1 METFFT
7 KKVFIIKKVLYV
19 CSMNSELKSI
29 IKHVGKLYKR
39 YGVKSITMDDVAREL
54 GISKKT
60 LYQYINDKSDLVQK
74 VIQAEFDATF
84 DLIQNTMSKA
94 TNAIDELLEVS
105 QIINQRIR
113 NINPSFE
120 YDLKKY
126 YPKIFARFN
135 ETKRI
140 KLYHSIKN
148 NLERGKEAG
157 FYRDE
162 LNTEIIAK
170 LHVLR
175 IESKLED
182 DFFSLPNFS
191 KEQIFKEFFIYHIRG
206 ICNDKGIQY
215 FEKRL
220 KEENH
225 KKTRDNE

>member
-1 METFFT
+1 
-7 KKVFIIKKVLYV
+7 
-19 CSMNSELKSI
+19 
-29 IKHVGKLYKR
+29 
-39 YGVKSITMDDVAREL
+39 MDDVAREL

-60 LYQYINDKSDLVQK
+60 LYQHIKDKSDLVQK
-74 VIQAEFDATF
+74 VIQAEFDEIF
-84 DLIQNTMSKA
+84 DLIQDTMSKG

-113 NINPSFE
+113 SINPSFE

-126 YPKIFARFN
+126 YPKLFARFN
-135 ETKRI
+135 ENKRI

-148 NLERGKEAG
+148 NMEKGKDAG
-157 FYRDE
+157 LYRDD
-162 LNTEIIAK
+162 LKVEIITK

-175 IESKLED
+175 IEAKLED

-191 KEQIFKEFFIYHIRG
+191 REEIFKEFFIYHIRG
-206 ICNDKGIQY
+206 ICNDKGIKY

-220 KEENH
+220 KEEKH